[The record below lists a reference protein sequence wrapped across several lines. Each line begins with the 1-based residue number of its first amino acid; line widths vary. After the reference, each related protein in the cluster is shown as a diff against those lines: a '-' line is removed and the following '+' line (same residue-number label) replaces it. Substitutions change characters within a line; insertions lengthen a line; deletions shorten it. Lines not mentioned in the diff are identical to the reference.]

1 MDKQDIVKQCLDKL
15 QSEMKSLG
23 HVNIVVA
30 GKTGVGKST
39 LVNSLFRARLSETG
53 VGAPVTSS
61 IRELTKE
68 GLPLRVYDTVGL
80 VLGEKSLESCRAEIS
95 SLIQKQL
102 GSGDDDRYIHCVW
115 YCVSVDSNRLE
126 PAEEEFIKALAAD
139 SGAVPIIIVLTLAHN
154 RMRSDEMLR
163 YIEGRNLPVKRVIPL
178 LAEDYVDYEYSV
190 PAYGREELAEF
201 TAAVIPES
209 AQSAFV
215 NAQSA
220 SLALKRRR
228 ARSVVMTTAA
238 TGFGEGFIPLPFADA
253 TLLVPTQIGMI
264 ASITAIYGVS
274 VDRAMIT
281 ALASSLLGTAGATIA
296 GRTLAG
302 GLLKLIPGA
311 GSLAGGVISGATA
324 SIITTALGETY
335 IAIVEALV
343 RGELSRADMSGAAFL
358 KRAQELFKEN
368 LKVFSNKRKKRLSAK
383 AEKTVKKK

>member
-39 LVNSLFRARLSETG
+39 LVNSLFRERLSETG
-53 VGAPVTSS
+53 IGAPVTDSL
-61 IRELTKE
+61 RELTKE

-95 SLIQKQL
+95 ALIQKQL
-102 GSGDDDRYIHCVW
+102 SSGDDDRYIHCIW

-126 PAEEEFIKALAAD
+126 PAEEEFIKTLAE
-139 SGAVPIIIVLTLAHN
+139 SSAVPIIIVLTLAHN
-154 RMRSDEMLR
+154 RMKSDEMRR
-163 YIEGRNLPVKRVIPL
+163 YVEGRNLPVKRVIPVL
-178 LAEDYVDYEYSV
+178 SEDYVDYEYSV

-209 AQSAFV
+209 AQRAFV
-215 NAQSA
+215 NAQGA

-296 GRTLAG
+296 GRTLAS

-311 GSLAGGVISGATA
+311 GTLAGGVISGATA

-335 IAIVEALV
+335 IGIVEALV
-343 RGELSRADMSGAAFL
+343 RGELNRADLSGAAFL

-368 LKVFSNKRKKRLSAK
+368 LKVFSSKRKKRLSAK
-383 AEKTVKKK
+383 AEKAVKKK